1 MADID
6 AIATSCKGPGQFL
19 RSPSSVLACRTLQT
33 CSRGLGAEHCC
44 QQLPA
49 PCLQQPAQSA
59 PGPSSCFQ
67 HPPTLQACSRSV
79 CLPVLAQCGSQLLPL
94 PDLQM
99 APWSVAAPG
108 WLLSA
113 PLVAARLCSR
123 VVPSHCGLIAAD
135 VGACNPAH
143 WCSQLLPQE
152 SAAGSLV
159 SGLVPP
165 ILQQLHG
172 PVLAGWLSS
181 SLSCCTP
188 SGASLAISAGSKML
202 SEVLDQ
208 QHASGTGSVRPAH
221 AFLQAADDTSCM
233 PQRLQS
239 HLEGRQ
245 CTASLSLPVEC
256 TG

>member
-1 MADID
+1 ME
-6 AIATSCKGPGQFL
+6 L
-19 RSPSSVLACRTLQT
+19 SVLACRTLQT

-67 HPPTLQACSRSV
+67 HPPTLKACSRSV

-94 PDLQM
+94 PHLQM

-172 PVLAGWLSS
+172 PVLAGWLK
-181 SLSCCTP
+181 LIELLHPTRGK
-188 SGASLAISAGSKML
+188 SGYQCRLQDVERG
-202 SEVLDQ
+202 
-208 QHASGTGSVRPAH
+208 VRP
-221 AFLQAADDTSCM
+221 
-233 PQRLQS
+233 
-239 HLEGRQ
+239 
-245 CTASLSLPVEC
+245 TACLRDRVC
-256 TG
+256 